1 LTTTEEIDQNKGDK
15 MIKAIVITVDGL
27 QKDIEISEDISL
39 KTLQDAVGGFIQS
52 VDLLGLTMWIN
63 EEGKIDNLPFNP
75 FATILWEA
83 AFGKTDVILGDIVL
97 TGLPD
102 DEGKLT
108 SIPQAFVDM
117 VLTPSNHSPEDCTK
131 L

>member
-1 LTTTEEIDQNKGDK
+1 

-27 QKDIEISEDISL
+27 QKDIEISEDTSL
-39 KTLQDAVGGFIQS
+39 KTLQDAVGGFIQA

-63 EEGKIDNLPFNP
+63 EEGKIDDLPFNP

-117 VLTPSNHSPEDCTK
+117 VLTPSNHRPEDCPE
-131 L
+131 

>member
-1 LTTTEEIDQNKGDK
+1 MTTTEEIDQTKGDK

-27 QKDIEISEDISL
+27 QKDIEISEDTSL
-39 KTLQDAVGGFIQS
+39 KTLQDAVGGFIQAI
-52 VDLLGLTMWIN
+52 DLLGLTMWIN
-63 EEGKIDNLPFNP
+63 EEGKIDDLPFNP

-102 DEGKLT
+102 DEGNLT
-108 SIPQAFVDM
+108 DIPQAFVDM
-117 VLTPSNHSPEDCTK
+117 VLVPSYHSPEDCPK
-131 L
+131 